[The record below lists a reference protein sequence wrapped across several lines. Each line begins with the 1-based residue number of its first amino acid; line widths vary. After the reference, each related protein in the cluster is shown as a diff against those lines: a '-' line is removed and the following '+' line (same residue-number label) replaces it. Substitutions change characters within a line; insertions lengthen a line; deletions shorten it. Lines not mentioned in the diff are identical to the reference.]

1 MKAILIPVKEFHQA
15 KQRLAPHVPPQ
26 YRATLAQAMCAD
38 LFRIVR
44 KARGVDRVFV
54 ISKEV
59 WALAQANA
67 LGWETIIE
75 SNQTSESDSVDAG
88 SSYCVTQGVRALLRL
103 PIDIP
108 LTQPQDIEAVFERLD
123 GETDAV
129 IVPSGS
135 GTGTNAILRSPPD
148 LFPSRF
154 GPNSFALHHAEAARS
169 SARMSVYRNPRL
181 ELDIDELEDL
191 VALAPQLLPDSETSR
206 WFAANGPHLLSQANR
221 AGAAD

>member
-15 KQRLAPHVPPQ
+15 KQRLAMHVAPP
-26 YRATLAQAMCAD
+26 YRASLAQAMCAD
-38 LFRIVR
+38 LFRAVSQV
-44 KARGVDRVFV
+44 RGVDRVFV

-59 WALAQANA
+59 VALTQARA

-88 SSYCVTQGVRALLRL
+88 SAYCVSQGVRALLRL

-108 LTQPQDIEAVFERLD
+108 LAQPQDIEAVFERLD
-123 GETDAV
+123 AEADAV

-154 GPNSFALHHAEAARS
+154 GPNSFALHHAEAARCG
-169 SARMSVYRNPRL
+169 ARMRVYRNPRL

-191 VALAPQLLPDSETSR
+191 VALAPQLRHDSETSR
-206 WFAANGPHLLSQANR
+206 WFAANGQQLFSQANR